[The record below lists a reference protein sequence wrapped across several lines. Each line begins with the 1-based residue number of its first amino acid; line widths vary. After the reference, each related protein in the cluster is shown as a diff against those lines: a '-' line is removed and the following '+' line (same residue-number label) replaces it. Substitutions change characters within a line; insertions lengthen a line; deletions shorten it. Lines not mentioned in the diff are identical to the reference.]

1 LPPTNPQWSRR
12 GPASFR
18 DGPTSN
24 DVQTLISEVEAA
36 SLSSNEA
43 AERARERALDPVF
56 PAKEVAEA
64 CRQMEDA
71 AFARDRLSAAV
82 PRLQGRR
89 EELLE
94 AEEQARR
101 WIAYEKVKAERD
113 KLAAELADV
122 YPAVEHKLAD
132 LLARIDAN
140 DRQIEHI
147 NERALPAGVRRLV
160 VAELVA
166 RGLPSFT
173 PKWSCRH
180 GHDHGPRALC

>member
-24 DVQTLISEVEAA
+24 DVQTLITEVEAA

-82 PRLQGRR
+82 PRLQG
-89 EELLE
+89 
-94 AEEQARR
+94 RR